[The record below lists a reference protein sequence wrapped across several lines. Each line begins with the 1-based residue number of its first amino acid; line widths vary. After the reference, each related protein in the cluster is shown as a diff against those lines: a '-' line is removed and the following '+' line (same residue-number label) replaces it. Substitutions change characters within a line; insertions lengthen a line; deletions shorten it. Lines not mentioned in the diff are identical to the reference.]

1 MENKLLLL
9 ISLTVLN
16 IFLVITVES
25 LDNGLA
31 IRPPMGWMAWE
42 RFRCNTNC
50 TEDPDNCVSEKL
62 IIQICDRMVANG
74 FRDVGYTYIAL
85 DDCWAE
91 KERDPLTGKLI
102 PDRTRFPRG
111 MKALADYVHQQGM
124 KLGIYSDMGTKTCKE
139 YPGSEF
145 YIQTD
150 AQTFADWGLDML
162 KLDCCYGGSGME
174 IGYETMG
181 FFLNKT
187 GRPILYS
194 CSYPVCEGG
203 HVTYKR
209 VAKTCNMWR
218 NAVDLTDSWDRVYK
232 VIRIYGD
239 NIGNFSEAA
248 GPGNWNDAD
257 ELMVGDFGLSDGQ
270 QTAQIVMWA
279 LWSAPLFMSVDLRDI
294 SPFAEELLLNKDII
308 AINQDWAGSPGHR
321 VWQDKRIP
329 VTTDIIEGWIKRL
342 SDGTTVVV
350 ILNGSTYGEPATV
363 VKTPRQLGLLGNTSY
378 VFRNVL
384 TSEKSGPFNDTAPV
398 KVRIPA
404 TSVYCVVAIEL
415 Q

>member
-9 ISLTVLN
+9 LCLTVLN
-16 IFLVITVES
+16 VFLVITVES

-31 IRPPMGWMAWE
+31 IQPPMGWMAWE
-42 RFRCNTNC
+42 RFRCNINC
-50 TEDPDNCVSEKL
+50 TEDPDNCISEKL
-62 IIQICDRMVANG
+62 IVQMCDKMVAGG
-74 FRDVGYTYIAL
+74 FRDAGYTYIAL

-91 KERDPLTGKLI
+91 KRRDPLTGKLV

-111 MKALADYVHQQGM
+111 MKALADYVHRQGM

-150 AQTFADWGLDML
+150 AQTFTDWGVDML

-187 GRPILYS
+187 GRPVLYS
-194 CSYPVCEGG
+194 CSYPVCLGG
-203 HVTYKR
+203 HVIYER

-218 NAVDLTDSWDRVYK
+218 NAIDLTDSWDRVYK

-239 NIGNFSEAA
+239 NIGNFSAAA
-248 GPGNWNDAD
+248 GPGHWNDAD
-257 ELMVGDFGLSDGQ
+257 QLMVGDFGLSNGQ

-279 LWSAPLFMSVDLRDI
+279 MWSVPLFMSVDLRDI
-294 SPFAEELLLNKDII
+294 GVFAEELLLNKDII
-308 AINQDWAGSPGHR
+308 AINQDWAGSPSYR
-321 VWQDKRIP
+321 VWQDKRLP
-329 VTTDIIEGWIKRL
+329 VTTDIIEGWIKHL
-342 SDGTTVVV
+342 SDGTTAIA
-350 ILNGSTYGEPATV
+350 ILNGSNYGEPATV
-363 VKTPRQLGLLGNTSY
+363 VKTPHQLGLLGNTSY
-378 VFRNVL
+378 IFRNVL
-384 TSEKSGPFNDTAPV
+384 TSEKSGPFNDTVPM

-404 TSVYCVVAIEL
+404 TSVYFVVATEL
-415 Q
+415 E